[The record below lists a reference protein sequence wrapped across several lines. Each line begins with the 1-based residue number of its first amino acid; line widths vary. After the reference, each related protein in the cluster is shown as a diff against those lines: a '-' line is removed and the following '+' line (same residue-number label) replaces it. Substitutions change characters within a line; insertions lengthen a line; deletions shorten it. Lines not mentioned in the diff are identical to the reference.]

1 MKLSK
6 GLLTFVFTAGVAA
19 ASQAVIFSNVTIQS
33 SPLSDGSS
41 WSSSGN
47 AISFF
52 TPNAIVGDPVA
63 PLRFGTLNIQYDA
76 DNGSSLTA
84 DTVTVNLATA
94 LLGSGTIV
102 FNELVFELDSSSN
115 EIGGPIASISQ
126 TFTSAS
132 PSTWSATLTFSHDV
146 RRLRA
151 KKSFTFS
158 AVDTS
163 ALDVAGLAIV
173 NQNLHAVPEP
183 MSLSVLALGALGV
196 IRRRRS
202 N

>member
-19 ASQAVIFSNVTIQS
+19 ASQAVVFSNVTIQS

-41 WSSSGN
+41 WSASGN

-132 PSTWSATLTFSHDV
+132 PSTWSATLTFNHDV